1 MKRVGKV
8 LKTKKERLAYIEECV
23 KRGNKEREAA
33 KKEVEKIFNNTRVC
47 RFIHSVSKSV
57 CQH

>member
-23 KRGNKEREAA
+23 KRGKKEREAA
-33 KKEVEKIFNNTRVC
+33 KKEVDKLTEVDETGY
-47 RFIHSVSKSV
+47 
-57 CQH
+57 